1 MIVIAGAKS
10 EGAVV
15 KKDLACVSNEVCN
28 QLFLFGVGG
37 FGVCVF
43 GDDLRLL
50 FESQ

>member
-15 KKDLACVSNEVCN
+15 KKDLACISSKACN